1 MNSSRQSLCSS
12 QHGLVFSALTRGQ
25 VCVQGGELMRTSE
38 WTQHGV
44 APGPASPGTS
54 SLTARAV
61 RASTQPRVGPLGCQA
76 TVPGFVRN
84 RAVPFLG
91 KCAQG
96 ATTSSGVFLSAP
108 GRGHGPL
115 SSAALHTACRYASHW
130 SGRVTFVPACPFSSH
145 SEPRALCLQ
154 GTDPHRTE
162 LGGPLCQ
169 RPPQHLPSCHFG
181 ECAAV
186 R

>member
-1 MNSSRQSLCSS
+1 MEQQQAKPLQQSTRSRFFSVDTWTSVCAGGRVNADVRMDAALRGPWPSFPGHLLPHRPS
-12 QHGLVFSALTRGQ
+12 RPGQHAAPRG
-25 VCVQGGELMRTSE
+25 
-38 WTQHGV
+38 
-44 APGPASPGTS
+44 SPG
-54 SLTARAV
+54 LPGR
-61 RASTQPRVGPLGCQA
+61 R
-76 TVPGFVRN
+76 PGFARN

-115 SSAALHTACRYASHW
+115 GSAALHTACRYASHW
-130 SGRVTFVPACPFSSH
+130 SGKVTFVPACPFSSH

-162 LGGPLCQ
+162 SGGPLCQ